1 MVLGGVCARPAMRLA
16 ICHGRGELYVSYPV
30 TVNVAEPLRWPNR
43 CARCGT
49 KHDLASAS
57 LALGDVLNSRVRWS
71 GAVEFETR
79 MTQLRYPVC
88 TKHARGLGLAAL
100 VNRQTAVMKA
110 VRGVIWFFG
119 VLGLLPTLLLP
130 LGLLRGQAG
139 AQMPWSLVLM
149 VVVPTLLMLVM
160 IWARRAQPVRGIQ
173 RDGDDITLRFGNDDY
188 GRAFERANP

>member
-1 MVLGGVCARPAMRLA
+1 
-16 ICHGRGELYVSYPV
+16 
-30 TVNVAEPLRWPNR
+30 
-43 CARCGT
+43 
-49 KHDLASAS
+49 
-57 LALGDVLNSRVRWS
+57 
-71 GAVEFETR
+71 

-130 LGLLRGQAG
+130 LSLLRGQAG